1 MIDPTIFFTE
11 KEYII
16 FANNQQVSSREVK
29 KKKKKTEAL
38 IPPGSIKAD
47 SPRVVLKL
55 SKEKKHGGAL

>member
-16 FANNQQVSSREVK
+16 FANNQQVSSREV
-29 KKKKKTEAL
+29 KKKTEAL

>member
-29 KKKKKTEAL
+29 KKKKTEAL

-55 SKEKKHGGAL
+55 SKEKKYGGAL